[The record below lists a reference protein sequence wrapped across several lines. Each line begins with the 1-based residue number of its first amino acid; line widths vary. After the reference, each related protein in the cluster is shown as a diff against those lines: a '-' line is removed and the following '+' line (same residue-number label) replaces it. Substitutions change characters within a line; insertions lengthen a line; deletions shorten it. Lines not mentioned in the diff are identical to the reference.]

1 MMLCDIFNPILHTWF
16 RDSCF
21 ICEVLF
27 QMGEGYAAIHWGG
40 GLPVVGGGGQS
51 DDS

>member
-1 MMLCDIFNPILHTWF
+1 
-16 RDSCF
+16 
-21 ICEVLF
+21 
-27 QMGEGYAAIHWGG
+27 MGEGSAAIHRGG